1 MSEAAA
7 ASATEPSRRFE
18 THVALCLIADGGSF
32 VSRPVDA
39 LTVDFTGI
47 VGDKHAGRTRLSTS
61 REPWYPRGTE
71 VRNDRQLTIVSSVE
85 LAEVAEAMDLPAIQ
99 PGWIGANLVF
109 ADIPRLTFLPAGTKL
124 FFAGGA
130 GVNIEAE
137 NAPCRVSGRS
147 IGTHYSDRGGA
158 RPSLS
163 QARSAQARPHRIGRE
178 AGNDQVRRESQAFG
192 AGAAPLPGFAYLTRH
207 AGHAR
212 DGRRS
217 PL

>member
-18 THVALCLIADGGSF
+18 THVTLCLIADGGSF

-85 LAEVAEAMDLPAIQ
+85 LAEVAQAMDLPAIQ

-109 ADIPRLTFLPAGTKL
+109 ADIPSLTLLPVGTKL

-130 GVNIEAE
+130 AVNVEAE

-147 IGTHYSDRGGA
+147 IGTHYADREGLDLLFPKLAQHKRGLIA
-158 RPSLS
+158 SVERPGTIKS
-163 QARSAQARPHRIGRE
+163 GE
-178 AGNDQVRRESQAFG
+178 NVRLLVPEQR
-192 AGAAPLPGFAYLTRH
+192 LYRVLT
-207 AGHAR
+207 
-212 DGRRS
+212 S
-217 PL
+217 